1 LGTVSFYDGET
12 LLGTAN
18 VNSSGAA
25 ALPVTS
31 LSAGAHSLTAVYSG
45 NPAFASSTSS
55 VFTETITTLT
65 GTTTTLVAA
74 PNPATAGESVTLTAT
89 VSPAPTGSSLGTVSF
104 YNGATLL
111 GSGTLNSSGVA
122 TFSTTSLPAGSDSL
136 TAAYSGNSLFAAS
149 TSAALSE
156 TMNTTYTVTAP
167 PAPLSVTQGG
177 SVQVNV
183 TVPPVGGAFNNPV
196 TMSATGLPPG
206 ATASFDPLT
215 VTPGSAGAPTVMT
228 IQLAPLAAAVLP
240 AADPPHRPWPLLSFA
255 LALALC
261 GVGLGRKRV
270 PVTLRRTLLLAPLAL
285 ALLALFGCGGGW
297 RGPITTPPGSFV
309 VTITGT
315 SGTLT
320 ASTTVTVVVQ

>member
-1 LGTVSFYDGET
+1 
-12 LLGTAN
+12 
-18 VNSSGAA
+18 
-25 ALPVTS
+25 
-31 LSAGAHSLTAVYSG
+31 VYSG
-45 NPAFASSTSS
+45 NTAFASSTSS
-55 VFTETITTLT
+55 VLTETITTLT
-65 GTTTTLVAA
+65 GTATTLAAA
-74 PNPATAGESVTLTAT
+74 PNPASAGESVTLTAT

-122 TFSTTSLPAGSDSL
+122 TFSTTSLPAGADSL
-136 TAAYSGNSLFAAS
+136 TAAYSGNLLFAAS

-156 TMNTTYTVTAP
+156 TVNTAYTVTAP
-167 PAPLSVTQGG
+167 PAPLSVAQGG
-177 SVQVNV
+177 SVEVNV

-206 ATASFDPLT
+206 ATASFNPLT
-215 VTPGSAGAPTVMT
+215 VTPGTAGAHTVMT

-240 AADPPHRPWPLLSFA
+240 EVDPPYRPWPWPSFA

-261 GVGLGRKRV
+261 GFGLRHKRV

-285 ALLALFGCGGGW
+285 SLLALFGCGGGW
-297 RGPITTPPGSFV
+297 RGPSTTPPGSFV